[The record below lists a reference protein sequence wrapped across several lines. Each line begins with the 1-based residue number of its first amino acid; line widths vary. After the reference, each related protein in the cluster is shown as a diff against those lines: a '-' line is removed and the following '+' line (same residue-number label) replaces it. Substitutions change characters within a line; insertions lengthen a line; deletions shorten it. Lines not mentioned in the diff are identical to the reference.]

1 MDIFNKLPKSKQ
13 VILLLDELFEKEK
26 KLFKLSDLHKIVLE
40 KVEGLTPFNLQEI
53 LRRYFHKNRLIINRP
68 NFVLYGSEKTI
79 KKVRKYLY
87 E

>member
-26 KLFKLSDLHKIVLE
+26 KLFKLSDLHKIVSK
-40 KVEGLTPFNLQEI
+40 KVEGLTIFNLQEI
-53 LRRYFHKNRLIINRP
+53 LRRYFHKNRLLINKP
-68 NFVLYGSEKTI
+68 NFVLYGNEKTI